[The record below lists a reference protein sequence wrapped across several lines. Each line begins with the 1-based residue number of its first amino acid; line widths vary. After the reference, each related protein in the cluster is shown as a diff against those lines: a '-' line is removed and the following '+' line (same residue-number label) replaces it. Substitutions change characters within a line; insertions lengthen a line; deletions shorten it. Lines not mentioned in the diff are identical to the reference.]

1 MLGNVVMNKNISDSQ
16 QSEILDISNLT
27 SGIYYAEVKVN
38 NANYIIKKFV
48 KE

>member
-1 MLGNVVMNKNISDSQ
+1 MNKNISDSQ

-27 SGIYYAEVKVN
+27 SGIYYAEVKMG
-38 NANYIIKKFV
+38 NAELLIKKFI